1 MSILFIKLLNYQ
13 IKTELPDSSPDS
25 SPNQTE
31 PLQPEAKEEANPWF
45 VQPVVQSTLTT
56 VHTAVVQKNN
66 TSGMGLNNIFSDFW
80 KFVNDETE
88 LNCHFCLVKV
98 WKPWKLQ
105 SVSFCSLDPPLCF
118 EIHKKYKFM
127 LLVHFSMV
135 LRHVL
140 ISTVVGGG
148 RVRYSWYLYC

>member
-66 TSGMGLNNIFSDFW
+66 TSGMGLNNIFSDF
-80 KFVNDETE
+80 
-88 LNCHFCLVKV
+88 
-98 WKPWKLQ
+98 
-105 SVSFCSLDPPLCF
+105 
-118 EIHKKYKFM
+118 
-127 LLVHFSMV
+127 
-135 LRHVL
+135 
-140 ISTVVGGG
+140 
-148 RVRYSWYLYC
+148 